1 MATTVKSTGLD
12 FESIKGN
19 LKTFLA
25 ASDEFTDYNFEASG
39 LSNILDV
46 LAYNT
51 HYNALI
57 ANYALN
63 ESFIGTAQLRSSLV
77 SLSEGIGY
85 IPDSKKSAVAKV
97 KLSVNLSGEAN
108 LPSKLTIASGHVFNT
123 TIDGVVYKFETI
135 APISATNNGSDVFF
149 FKTADGIENIDI
161 KEGISRTKTFIA
173 GPATENDV
181 FVIPDN
187 TLDLTS
193 AVIKVYETS
202 SSTSFTTY
210 QSILDASAITSSS
223 TLYVLKEAPN
233 GNFELSFGN
242 GTTLGKSPVA
252 GNKIVVEYLSS
263 AGSDGNNASV
273 FTPNTQFSFTNN
285 ITETV
290 NIDLNVTTV
299 NNSAGGSEKESIES
313 IRKNAPFQYSSQN
326 RMVTANDYSSLI
338 LRNFS
343 NYINDIKTWGG
354 EDAQIPEFGAVYV
367 SIDFIAGLEAETIAS
382 IKRDIEELSD
392 QLSIVSF
399 KLRFEDPTNTFIST
413 DLSFEFNPSLATL
426 SLNTVQDLVR
436 TEVEQYFSSA
446 VGKFGQSFRRS
457 NMLSLVD
464 EVSSAVL
471 SSKSAVKMHQRLIPQ
486 VTVTNNDRSVT
497 TTSKLGTA
505 QDYIVRFP
513 VEIQGADD
521 INYSITSSTFSF
533 QNKNCILRNKLK
545 TNVIQIIDLST
556 QSPVIDNIGSYEG
569 SGKITLTGFAPE
581 SIPGGVD
588 YIKVIAVPAN
598 QAAISPIRESI
609 LQYDETESSF
619 RGLIVSS
626 Q

>member
-12 FESIKGN
+12 VESIKGN

-25 ASDEFTDYNFEASG
+25 ASDEFTDYNFEVCG

-97 KLSVNLSGEAN
+97 KLNVNLSGEAN

-210 QSILDASAITSSS
+210 QSILDASAITNSS

-367 SIDFIAGLEAETIAS
+367 AIDFIAGLEAETIAS

-413 DLSFEFNPSLATL
+413 DLSFEFNPSFATL

-464 EVSSAVL
+464 EISS
-471 SSKSAVKMHQRLIPQ
+471 
-486 VTVTNNDRSVT
+486 
-497 TTSKLGTA
+497 
-505 QDYIVRFP
+505 
-513 VEIQGADD
+513 
-521 INYSITSSTFSF
+521 
-533 QNKNCILRNKLK
+533 
-545 TNVIQIIDLST
+545 
-556 QSPVIDNIGSYEG
+556 
-569 SGKITLTGFAPE
+569 
-581 SIPGGVD
+581 
-588 YIKVIAVPAN
+588 
-598 QAAISPIRESI
+598 
-609 LQYDETESSF
+609 
-619 RGLIVSS
+619 
-626 Q
+626 